1 MKMKKIMRLLSATV
15 ITLAGAVMTGCSDS
29 DDSID
34 SSSQQAAQ
42 KDHIVTV
49 RTVVS
54 IGKTGDQTR
63 ALNPKT
69 GEKTFA
75 VNDQIRICYN
85 RTDGGDIM
93 YDAFSE
99 KLTDSDISADGK
111 TATFTVTLKN
121 PKSGTVEYDYPG
133 VLYDD
138 LWTKQDGTF
147 EKFQSMFD
155 FANAFGEMTVNGDDV
170 TMPSLE
176 LRNAY
181 AVLVLRVLDADG
193 TDITAT
199 ISRLTIND
207 GSFTYTVNRTPADG
221 PIYVAIGGTNNQ
233 DISVTA
239 TDGTNNYT
247 KLLTGKTYKAGNIY
261 NLGWKMTLQ

>member
-1 MKMKKIMRLLSATV
+1 MKKTMRLLCMAAIALT
-15 ITLAGAVMTGCSDS
+15 GALTTGCSDS
-29 DDSID
+29 DDSLD
-34 SSSQQAAQ
+34 NSSQQAAQ
-42 KDHIVTV
+42 TDHIVTV

-63 ALNPKT
+63 ALNPET

-75 VNDQIRICYN
+75 VGDQIRVCYN

-111 TATFTVTLKN
+111 TATFTVTLVN
-121 PKSGTVEYDYPG
+121 PKSGEVEYDYPG
-133 VLYDD
+133 VLYDN

-155 FANAFGEMTVNGDDV
+155 FANAFGTMTVDGDHV
-170 TMPSLE
+170 TLPSLE

-181 AVLVLRVLDADG
+181 AVLVLKILDAGG

-199 ISRLTIND
+199 ISQLTIND
-207 GSFTYTVNRTPADG
+207 GSFTYTINRTPAVG
-221 PIYVAIGGTNNQ
+221 PIYVSIGGTNNQ